1 MAKIYE
7 EFQILYDEKFYAPS
21 FQEWREEGKTAKD
34 VTGKHFQIF
43 NEELYKSHD
52 VPLIKKTKNIME
64 SGVNPDLVVGKDLDN
79 ILVIEEHKAHYL
91 EHATF
96 KRAMSDAASIFLFCI
111 EENKQIPYFVITS
124 TTRFKGYDRSFN
136 KLIKAYHPEIQEIIK
151 NFMLY
156 FPLCDFDRIPDT
168 RYFQTKECSIIL
180 DRELVN
186 ERINFITT
194 IKGKMN

>member
-21 FQEWREEGKTAKD
+21 FQEWREDGKTAKD

-43 NEELYKSHD
+43 NEELYGSHD
-52 VPLIKKTKNIME
+52 VPLIKKTKNIMG

-91 EHATF
+91 EFSTF
-96 KRAMSDAASIFLFCI
+96 KRAMSDAASIFLFCVK
-111 EENKQIPYFVITS
+111 EKKQIPYFVITS
-124 TTRFKGYDRSFN
+124 TTRFKGYEKCFN
-136 KLIKAYHPEIQEIIK
+136 LLIEQYHPIIQELIR
-151 NFMLY
+151 NYMLY
-156 FPLCDFDRIPDT
+156 FPLCDFDRIDDAH
-168 RYFQTKECSIIL
+168 YFQTKECSIIL
-180 DRELVN
+180 NRGLVN

-194 IKGKMN
+194 IKSGMN